1 MGILLWVLGLSY
13 DNVSNFLR
21 ALGCG
26 IAKATAWGDVQEAG
40 EKAKKLRKRRP
51 LGRVRLMGIDTT
63 GYKVRGE
70 QIVAGM
76 VTDGLSGEV
85 LELEILG
92 AEEAEEIKAWIKDL
106 VEELGVEVLIS
117 DDDDTYKIVAADL
130 HLKHQIC
137 IAHVRK
143 WVAKRTRELIEGA
156 QLMLAKKAA
165 RASKRARADPQEQE
179 LIADCLKLREII
191 KELKGEGQEELERLH
206 FRYLWARPPKKGQ
219 QASLWYRMRL
229 MTLRLLESWQRL
241 VLYQREELAKLGL
254 SGTNNVTERAIGR
267 CGKIRYKTM
276 RGYKSRES
284 WRRTIWLLA
293 WLGMQGGKGWYNAGE
308 LVA

>member
-1 MGILLWVLGLSY
+1 MAILLWVLGLSY

-40 EKAKKLRKRRP
+40 EKAKLLRKRRP
-51 LGRVRLMGIDTT
+51 LGQVRLMGIDTT
-63 GYKVRGE
+63 GYKIRGE
-70 QIVAGM
+70 QIIAGM

-92 AEEAEEIKAWIKDL
+92 AEEAQQIKAWIKDL

-117 DDDDTYKIVAADL
+117 DDDDTYKIVADEL

-143 WVAKRTRELIEGA
+143 WVAKRTKELIEGA
-156 QLMLAKKAA
+156 KMTAKKAA
-165 RASKRARADPQEQE
+165 RSGKKARADPQR
-179 LIADCLKLREII
+179 LIEDCLRVKEII
-191 KELKGEGQEELERLH
+191 KELKGDGSKELERLH
-206 FRYLWARPPKKGQ
+206 LRYLWARPPKKGQ
-219 QASLWYRMRL
+219 RATIWYRMRL
-229 MTLRLLESWQRL
+229 MTLRLLDVWQRL
-241 VLYQREELAKLGL
+241 VLYQREEMTKLGL

-267 CGKIRYKTM
+267 YGKIRYKMM

-284 WRRTIWLLA
+284 WRRTNWLLA
-293 WLGMQGGKGWYNAGE
+293 WLGMQGGKGRGWYNPVE